1 MRRLWN
7 SFKIAFSMYSK
18 IPVPKSDWTGE
29 NMRYVMCFFPLIGL
43 PIGGLTLLWREVSG
57 YFGLAGTPFSA
68 IVLLLLPVAVT
79 GGIHLDGLLDTA
91 DAMHSYLDKEKR
103 LEILKDPRAG
113 AFAVITAAVYFLF
126 YYGIYSFLEQQ
137 TGAEADCAWRVL
149 ALSFVVSRALSGYA
163 VAAFPKAKD
172 TGLAAMFAGESQL
185 RTVKISLRVIL
196 LAAASAMLCVHL
208 LYGAAA
214 FAAAALVF
222 LWYWKLSREKFGGI
236 TGDLA
241 GWFLQNCELWT
252 AFAVMLAYIAVNTC
266 MAGGMR

>member
-18 IPVPKSDWTGE
+18 IPVPQSDWAGE
-29 NMRYVMCFFPLIGL
+29 NMRYVMCFFPLVGL
-43 PIGGLTLLWREVSG
+43 AIGGLTLLWREASG

-68 IVLLLLPVAVT
+68 IVLLLIPVAVT

-113 AFAVITAAVYFLF
+113 AFAVLTAAVYFLF
-126 YYGIYSFLEQQ
+126 YYGIYSCLEPQ
-137 TGAEADCAWRVL
+137 TGAAADGAWRVI

-163 VAAFPKAKD
+163 VVAFPKAKD
-172 TGLAAMFAGESQL
+172 TGLAAMFADESRL
-185 RTVKISLRVIL
+185 RIVKISLQVIL
-196 LAAASAMLCVHL
+196 LAAASAMLCLHT

-214 FAAAALVF
+214 LAAAVVVF
-222 LWYWKLSREKFGGI
+222 FRYRRMSREKFGGI

-241 GWFLQNCELWT
+241 GWFLQNCELWM
-252 AFAVMLAYIAVNTC
+252 AFAVTAADIAVNTF
-266 MAGGMR
+266 MAGGMG